1 MEVGLEADVVCRVAA
16 EFVCFLGVS
25 GFNSEFTYWAL
36 LGDEEVWDFLWAE
49 LLGFWSIIYYVA
61 RAWAML
67 PSSDQIEIYQRSVEL
82 HACHNPLV
90 MDKFRRLIGPYSF
103 TQPSRVTTTQ
113 S

>member
-1 MEVGLEADVVCRVAA
+1 MCCVTRLLTLFA
-16 EFVCFLGVS
+16 FLGVS
-25 GFNSEFTYWAL
+25 GFNNEFTYWAL

-49 LLGFWSIIYYVA
+49 LLGFWTIIYYVA